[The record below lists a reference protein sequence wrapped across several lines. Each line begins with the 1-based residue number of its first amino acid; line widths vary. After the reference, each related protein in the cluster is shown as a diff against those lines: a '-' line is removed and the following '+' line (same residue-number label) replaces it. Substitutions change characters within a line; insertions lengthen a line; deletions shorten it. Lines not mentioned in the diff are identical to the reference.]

1 MKMKAIEENTRKY
14 REKIKLI
21 EAAMEEEHQQ
31 HLRGNPG
38 RGRKAGGRRSPRAY
52 GAGAYRHGRCRQD
65 GGCCAC

>member
-1 MKMKAIEENTRKY
+1 MKMKAIGTNTRKY

-31 HLRGNPG
+31 HLEEIQEED
-38 RGRKAGGRRSPRAY
+38 KTAGGRRTGAY